1 MKLFDSTW
9 NHENWISVIS
19 FVIWTF
25 VIFSYFLLYFVIWTF
40 AILLYF
46 ALQILVKW
54 LILTEMMKIKTD
66 FDSYIIFTMVI
77 LSYTMLA
84 NLFPVMSTANGR
96 LVR

>member
-1 MKLFDSTW
+1 
-9 NHENWISVIS
+9 
-19 FVIWTF
+19 
-25 VIFSYFLLYFVIWTF
+25 
-40 AILLYF
+40 
-46 ALQILVKW
+46 
-54 LILTEMMKIKTD
+54 MMKIKTD